1 MQGDIMVNDPI
12 GDLLIQVK
20 NASMARVTA
29 IEVPHSRLKMALSK
43 ILAAEGYVS
52 TVEKVGKEPKT
63 MIKIVMKY
71 TAGNEPVITGLK
83 RISKP
88 GLRWYVNKEKIPVV
102 VGGTGVA
109 ILSTPQGLMTGYN
122 AKKKGIGGELLCTIW

>member
-1 MQGDIMVNDPI
+1 MVNDPI
-12 GDLLIQVK
+12 GDLLAQIK
-20 NASMARVTA
+20 NASMARVTV

-43 ILAAEGYVS
+43 ILFTEGYIG
-52 TVEKVGKEPKT
+52 TVERVGKEPKT
-63 MIKIVMKY
+63 MIKILLKY
-71 TAGNEPVITGLK
+71 ANNEPVITGLK

-88 GLRWYVNKEKIPVV
+88 GLRWYVNKDKIPTV

-109 ILSTPQGLMTGYN
+109 IVSTPQGLMTGRD